1 VSAEIGSWKTNSSIS
16 HSQRVERAKFLRI
29 LSAPIT
35 VVNRLVVTNRSCYEN
50 TSLSYSF
57 AAFRIL
63 LLPGMAS
70 ADSVSLNVSSAA
82 SVPQGNNFTVDVN
95 ISGVTDLYD
104 FQFDL
109 SFDPTILQVT
119 NIAEGAFLPGAGATF
134 FLPGFIDNSSGTI
147 TFNADTLEAAIPG
160 ANGAGTLIEFSFD
173 ASSVG
178 TSFLNLDNIICRI
191 RRVT

>member
-1 VSAEIGSWKTNSSIS
+1 M
-16 HSQRVERAKFLRI
+16 RI
-29 LSAPIT
+29 PASRTAL
-35 VVNRLVVTNRSCYEN
+35 L
-50 TSLSYSF
+50 LF
-57 AAFRIL
+57 AFL

-119 NIAEGAFLPGAGATF
+119 NIAEGAFLPGSGATF
-134 FLPGFIDNSSGTI
+134 FLPGFIDNSAGTI

-178 TSFLNLDNIICRI
+178 TSFLNLDNIILQDSQGNLI
-191 RRVT
+191 SSSTTNGSVTVTSVTVPTPEPGTFAFLVVGFLVIVAFGVFRR

>member
-1 VSAEIGSWKTNSSIS
+1 LLLFV
-16 HSQRVERAKFLRI
+16 F
-29 LSAPIT
+29 
-35 VVNRLVVTNRSCYEN
+35 
-50 TSLSYSF
+50 
-57 AAFRIL
+57 L

-119 NIAEGAFLPGAGATF
+119 NIAEGAFLPGSGATF
-134 FLPGFIDNSSGTI
+134 FLPGFIDNSAGTI

-160 ANGAGTLIEFSFD
+160 ANSAGTLIEFSFD

-178 TSFLNLDNIICRI
+178 TSFLNLDNIILQDSQGNLI
-191 RRVT
+191 SSSTTNGSVTVTSVTVPTPEPGTFVFLVVGFLVIVAFGVFRR

>member
-1 VSAEIGSWKTNSSIS
+1 M
-16 HSQRVERAKFLRI
+16 RI
-29 LSAPIT
+29 PASRTAL
-35 VVNRLVVTNRSCYEN
+35 L
-50 TSLSYSF
+50 LF
-57 AAFRIL
+57 AFL

-119 NIAEGAFLPGAGATF
+119 NIAEGAFLPGSGATF

-178 TSFLNLDNIICRI
+178 TSFLNLDNIILQDSQGNLI
-191 RRVT
+191 SSSTTNGSVTVTSVTVPTPEPGTFAFLVVGFLVIVAFGVFRR

>member
-1 VSAEIGSWKTNSSIS
+1 M
-16 HSQRVERAKFLRI
+16 RI
-29 LSAPIT
+29 PASRTAL
-35 VVNRLVVTNRSCYEN
+35 L
-50 TSLSYSF
+50 LF
-57 AAFRIL
+57 AFL

-95 ISGVTDLYD
+95 ISGV
-104 FQFDL
+104 
-109 SFDPTILQVT
+109 
-119 NIAEGAFLPGAGATF
+119 TF

-178 TSFLNLDNIICRI
+178 TSFLNLDN
-191 RRVT
+191 

>member
-1 VSAEIGSWKTNSSIS
+1 LLLFV
-16 HSQRVERAKFLRI
+16 F
-29 LSAPIT
+29 
-35 VVNRLVVTNRSCYEN
+35 
-50 TSLSYSF
+50 
-57 AAFRIL
+57 L

-178 TSFLNLDNIICRI
+178 TSFLNLDNIILQDSQGNLI
-191 RRVT
+191 SSSTTNGSVTVTSVTVPTPEPGTFAFLVVGFLVIVAFGVFRR

>member
-1 VSAEIGSWKTNSSIS
+1 M
-16 HSQRVERAKFLRI
+16 RI
-29 LSAPIT
+29 PASRTAL
-35 VVNRLVVTNRSCYEN
+35 L
-50 TSLSYSF
+50 LF
-57 AAFRIL
+57 AFL

-178 TSFLNLDNIICRI
+178 TSFLNLDNIILQDSQGNLI
-191 RRVT
+191 SSSTTNGSVTVTSVTVPTPEPGTFAFLVVGFLVIVAFGVFRR

>member
-1 VSAEIGSWKTNSSIS
+1 M
-16 HSQRVERAKFLRI
+16 RI
-29 LSAPIT
+29 PASRTALLLF
-35 VVNRLVVTNRSCYEN
+35 V
-50 TSLSYSF
+50 F
-57 AAFRIL
+57 L

-119 NIAEGAFLPGAGATF
+119 NIAEGAFLPGSGATF
-134 FLPGFIDNSSGTI
+134 FLPGFIDNSAGTI

-160 ANGAGTLIEFSFD
+160 ANSAGTLIEFSFD

-178 TSFLNLDNIICRI
+178 TSFLNLDNIILQDSQGNLI
-191 RRVT
+191 SSSTTNGSVTVTSVTVPTPEPGTFAFLVVGFLVIVAFGVFRR